1 MSFLGNVFGSI
12 LDIGKSIVGAVP
24 IVGDTASSIIGA
36 VVDPISNALGISPEQ
51 QAQQDSRDFQ
61 MDVLTQQQDFASAQA
76 KQAHDWN
83 VHDWQMNNEYNSPL
97 AQKKRL
103 QEAGLNP
110 LLADTGSGLSSAIT
124 STAPASPSAP
134 SSDLSALASM
144 ITAQSD
150 LAMRNEQLQALKLE
164 NEKRRIDNAFL
175 WEKNTLVNQGLSAN
189 IRLTFA
195 DEKLKYKLADKA
207 ANECQVLQAS
217 LGKISSD
224 IERNQAEVQRLIA
237 QKHLDEEQARKV
249 FLENLYTQQT
259 WEDSKRLLKAKAK
272 CTEAQAAEYLASAA
286 LCRSNTEFADLTN
299 EFLAKTMAFRVETTR
314 HGMRLV
320 DEQVRTEHERGSVLY
335 WDQNQK
341 RFNYEFDVENKED
354 LMYFN
359 ITKDVVQTAAQVA
372 GAGALIYGSTTKQ
385 PASAAKRQR
394 VNYNGT
400 DVPILNVGY

>member
-164 NEKRRIDNAFL
+164 NEKRYQFVAFH
-175 WEKNTLVNQGLSAN
+175 
-189 IRLTFA
+189 F
-195 DEKLKYKLADKA
+195 
-207 ANECQVLQAS
+207 QV
-217 LGKISSD
+217 
-224 IERNQAEVQRLIA
+224 
-237 QKHLDEEQARKV
+237 
-249 FLENLYTQQT
+249 
-259 WEDSKRLLKAKAK
+259 
-272 CTEAQAAEYLASAA
+272 
-286 LCRSNTEFADLTN
+286 
-299 EFLAKTMAFRVETTR
+299 
-314 HGMRLV
+314 
-320 DEQVRTEHERGSVLY
+320 
-335 WDQNQK
+335 
-341 RFNYEFDVENKED
+341 
-354 LMYFN
+354 
-359 ITKDVVQTAAQVA
+359 
-372 GAGALIYGSTTKQ
+372 
-385 PASAAKRQR
+385 
-394 VNYNGT
+394 
-400 DVPILNVGY
+400 